1 MRAFVVSVV
10 LIKLRHCGHLA
21 LSSCQRSV
29 LNITCYTLACIQ
41 VHPDRE
47 QYYTLACIQ
56 VHPDRE
62 QYYTKS
68 TSTPHTRVADY
79 NESVA

>member
-29 LNITCYTLACIQ
+29 LNI
-41 VHPDRE
+41 
-47 QYYTLACIQ
+47 TLACIQ